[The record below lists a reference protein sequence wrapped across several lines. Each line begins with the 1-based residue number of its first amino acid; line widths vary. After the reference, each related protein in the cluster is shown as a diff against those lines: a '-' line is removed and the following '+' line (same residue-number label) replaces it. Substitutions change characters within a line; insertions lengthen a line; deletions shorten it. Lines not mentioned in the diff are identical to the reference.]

1 MKQVTLENLH
11 CTKTEDWTGADSC
24 RLEIFADGELEH
36 AYRAELN
43 DGWNW
48 PLNTSLLFERE
59 VTVRLYDEDGGL
71 PGDDDDALGI
81 VSIPAMDTGR
91 VVGAFTEDDAAYEL
105 TYHVSD
111 RSDLA
116 AVNRVELELQGFE
129 ASTAPGVWLN
139 IAKADLVADM
149 RATIAD
155 PVRQVDQVNSQFC
168 GPTSIVFELV
178 RRMPRRYVR
187 LCRSLYETG
196 TFRSRTHAVTASEG
210 LRATSVGQ
218 GMSVADWVLIATMRE
233 SENAVFGVDPNAS
246 GAVAG
251 VQGLTTHWE
260 MEGWTAEML
269 LKQNTAISTTFVWGE
284 MDAIR
289 YAERV
294 FAAGGVAFVMIHAD
308 LLSTDDSSFIPPW
321 PTHWVVY
328 NGGLAEWDGRI
339 AFNVYTWGEN
349 KLVSKPAD
357 RFESCMFGIVTG
369 F

>member
-1 MKQVTLENLH
+1 MKQVTLERLH
-11 CTKTEDWTGADSC
+11 CTTTEDWTGADSC

-36 AYRAELN
+36 AFRAELD
-43 DGWNW
+43 DGMIW

-81 VSIPAMDTGR
+81 VSIPAADTGPM
-91 VVGAFTEDDAAYEL
+91 VGAFTQDDAAYEL
-105 TYHVSD
+105 SYHVVD
-111 RSDLA
+111 RADLA
-116 AVNRVELELQGFE
+116 AFDRVELELQAFE
-129 ASTAPGVWLN
+129 ASPAPGVWPN

-187 LCRSLYETG
+187 LCRALFETG
-196 TFRSRTHAVTASEG
+196 TFHSRTHAVTASAD
-210 LRATSVGQ
+210 LRAASTGQ
-218 GMSVADWVLIATMRE
+218 GMSVADWMLVATMRE

-246 GAVAG
+246 GPLAG
-251 VQGLTTHWE
+251 MQGMTTHWE
-260 MEGWTAEML
+260 MEGWTSEVL
-269 LKQNTAISTTFVWGE
+269 LKQHTAISTTFLWGE

-289 YAERV
+289 YAEQV
-294 FAAGGVAFVMIHAD
+294 FAAGGVAFVMVHAD
-308 LLSTDDSSFIPPW
+308 LLSGDESSFVPPW

-328 NGGLAEWDGRI
+328 DGGLAEWDGRI
-339 AFNVYTWGEN
+339 AFNVYTWGS
-349 KLVSKPAD
+349 KRAVSVSAE
-357 RFESCMFGIVTG
+357 RFEACMFGIVTG